1 MNADL
6 TQLREQLAARVG
18 GSGGPAVQAAL
29 ASVPRH
35 LFLPGVPPEEA
46 YQDEAIVTRRDA
58 AGMAVSSSSQPAMMA
73 IMLAQLHLAAG
84 HRVLEI
90 GAGTGYNA
98 ALISEITGPSGQ
110 VVSVDIDPEVAQE
123 ARDHL
128 AAAGYPDVT
137 VLAADGAGGAGGHAP
152 YDRLIATVGVADL
165 SPAWLSQV
173 APDGRIVVPLDVRGA
188 QLSVAFERAADG
200 HWASR
205 SVAPCGFMRMRGAQ
219 ADPTKVTQLE
229 PGLWLALPD
238 KREAAPVPSVTDPPS
253 ATMGTG
259 VSADG
264 PAVSWGLRLWLA
276 VHEMRAC
283 QLTEE
288 PRPGREPWLPR
299 PLFESRSIQV
309 SYGIMDDAGGI
320 AILTRDAGGELV
332 AEGHGQSGAA
342 LAADLAEQVRA
353 WHASGARGTEGL
365 HVDAYPRSLA
375 AEPVTDGIIIE
386 RPSTRFAVYH
396 TGGAI
401 PPDPLDLT

>member
-1 MNADL
+1 MPADL
-6 TQLREQLAARVG
+6 TQLREQLAARAG
-18 GSGGPAVQAAL
+18 GAGGPAVQAAL
-29 ASVPRH
+29 ATVPRH
-35 LFLPGVPPEEA
+35 LFLPGVPPAEA

-73 IMLAQLHLAAG
+73 IMLAQLDLAAG

-137 VLAADGAGGAGGHAP
+137 VLAADGAAGAAGQAP

-173 APDGRIVVPLDVRGA
+173 RQDGRIVVPLDVRGA

-200 HWASR
+200 HWASH
-205 SVAPCGFMRMRGAQ
+205 SVAPCGFMRMRGSQ
-219 ADPTKVTQLE
+219 ADPTRVTQLE
-229 PGLWLALPD
+229 PGLWLALP
-238 KREAAPVPSVTDPPS
+238 EQHEVAPVPPVADPPS
-253 ATMGTG
+253 ATERTG

-264 PAVSWGLRLWLA
+264 SAVSWGLRLWLA
-276 VHEMRAC
+276 VHEVRAC

-288 PRPGREPWLPR
+288 PRPGCQPRLAR
-299 PLFESRSIQV
+299 PLFQNRTAQIT
-309 SYGIMDDAGGI
+309 YGLVDDAGGI
-320 AILTRDAGGELV
+320 AILTREASGELA
-332 AEGHGQSGAA
+332 AEGRGQSGAG

-353 WHASGARGTEGL
+353 WHASGARGTEDL
-365 HVDAYPRSLA
+365 HVDAYPRSAA
-375 AEPVTDGIIIE
+375 AELVTGGIVFE
-386 RPSTRFAVYH
+386 RPSTRFVVYH
-396 TGGAI
+396 T
-401 PPDPLDLT
+401 